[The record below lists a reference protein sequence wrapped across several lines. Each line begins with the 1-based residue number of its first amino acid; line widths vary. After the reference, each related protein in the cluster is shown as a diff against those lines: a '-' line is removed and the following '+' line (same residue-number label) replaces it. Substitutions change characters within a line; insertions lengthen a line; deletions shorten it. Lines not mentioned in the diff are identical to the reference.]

1 MYCCRV
7 NVVED
12 EVVVVRKQG
21 VSVGLVP
28 LELLIGYGVLCQCVV
43 VHLLVEE
50 FITVLP

>member
-1 MYCCRV
+1 MYCCLF

-21 VSVGLVP
+21 VLVGLVP
-28 LELLIGYGVLCQCVV
+28 LELLIEYGVLRQCVV
-43 VHLLVEE
+43 VLLLVEE